1 MPWRPLMWSESSSLI
16 SIKFLWLVSTN
27 HTDPP
32 DLALYC
38 ETNGRERRGT
48 RVYPGLTQCQLSC
61 KVLCISSLSQNY
73 EAGAIIFILQMK
85 KLKLKAIR
93 SYSEW
98 CCQDSTL
105 GLSQRPHYLLHK
117 RLFLVNAAKAVEFSV
132 GHMCRI
138 CWVRAGFSLCVMIL
152 YDPFSHGSF

>member
-1 MPWRPLMWSESSSLI
+1 MWSESSSLI
-16 SIKFLWLVSTN
+16 SMKFLWLVSPD
-27 HTDPP
+27 HTDPL

-73 EAGAIIFILQMK
+73 EAGAIIFLLQMR

-93 SYSEW
+93 SYSEG

-105 GLSQRPHYLLHK
+105 GLSQRPRYLLHK
-117 RLFLVNAAKAVEFSV
+117 RLFLVNATKAVEFSV
-132 GHMCRI
+132 GHVQDLLGT
-138 CWVRAGFSLCVMIL
+138 CWVFTVCHDFV
-152 YDPFSHGSF
+152 